1 MGDLRLVPNPR
12 PSSLRPSAAR
22 LRWLEEIHAGK
33 LTAFRTASLRGGY
46 DVVVW
51 MPACESTH
59 EANWLT
65 EDTVRML
72 WRTEVDLAPLGK
84 QYPIF
89 LTPMGL
95 RVLEEFR
102 RAALQDR
109 RKHKDGRRKQR

>member
-22 LRWLEEIHAGK
+22 LRWLEEIHAGLLK
-33 LTAFRTASLRGGY
+33 AFRTPSLRGGHE
-46 DVVVW
+46 VVVW

-65 EDTVRML
+65 DDMVRGL
-72 WRTEVDLAPLGK
+72 WRTDVDLAPLGE
-84 QYPIF
+84 QHPMF

-95 RVLEEFR
+95 TVLEDFR

-109 RKHKDGRRKQR
+109 RKYRHGKEKL